1 MKKIAFISDVFFS
14 FFVGSLFTLCFFRF
28 LRLTFW
34 LSVFLSAFCGG
45 LTAFS
50 AWAILSSKRNRLF
63 LKKSDEAEKEKLL
76 FHLALLSDKEKTDF
90 FQNVLSKTN
99 PTQRVGHLRLSSPT
113 EFFFLHFKLSSVT
126 PDDVANYARL
136 KTAKQKILLC
146 STIPDEV
153 LPLCERLHI
162 DVRSGTRV
170 YDFLKTEN
178 ALPENYLG
186 EEDPSTRHKHRF
198 RLCFSKNNAKR
209 FLLCGGL
216 ILLSSFLTPFPF
228 YYIVFG
234 AILLFTAVFVRIFGR
249 Q

>member
-14 FFVGSLFTLCFFRF
+14 FLVGSLFALCFFRF
-28 LRLTFW
+28 LLLDFW
-34 LSVFLSAFCGG
+34 LALFLSAFCGG

-63 LKKSDEAEKEKLL
+63 LAKSDEAEKEKLL
-76 FHLALLSDKEKTDF
+76 FHLALLSDKGKTDF

-136 KTAKQKILLC
+136 KTSKQKILLC
-146 STIPDEV
+146 STISDDV

-162 DVRSGTRV
+162 DVRTGARV
-170 YDFLKTEN
+170 YDFLKTED
-178 ALPENYLG
+178 ALPKNYLG
-186 EEDPSTRHKHRF
+186 EEDPSNQRKRRF
-198 RLCFSKNNAKR
+198 QLWFSKHNAKR

-228 YYIVFG
+228 YYIIFG
-234 AILLFTAVFVRIFGR
+234 GILLCIAIFVRFFGR
-249 Q
+249 